1 MGISSLGVGSGLALE
16 DLVTQLVQA
25 ERKPKLEALQERQNT
40 VDVSLSGYSKLK
52 SALSK
57 VEDSLELLST
67 PRKMNSRTALIN
79 GAPGS
84 ATTNDEGEV
93 TSTPNAYLSATANS
107 NAPAASYDISVEA
120 LAQGSKAKSGAFTSA
135 SEVISSTAGELNFAT
150 ANGESSFAV
159 NVEAG
164 ATLQDIANAVNSNNE
179 NYGVSASVV
188 TTGGSNSETRLV
200 FSSSVTGADNELVVT
215 NDNAELD
222 SVSTVASGGTPG
234 MTIAA
239 DDKASDAKLIVDGIE
254 VFSSTNTFSDAIGGV
269 ELTAKAVSSGDTQK
283 VEVTT
288 DKDGV
293 KETINNFVENYNEF
307 IDIANGLT
315 KVNTEGRSG
324 ALVGDSMLR
333 GLRSGLSNI
342 LGGAV
347 GSAEAGANTLYSI
360 GLNFEEDGKL
370 GFVTDGEEKL
380 DKALD
385 NDFDKV
391 SKLFSN
397 DDGLGVKLDSYVK
410 QYTQTGGLFET
421 KTDVFDDQ
429 KEDIKTELEDFN
441 RYMDGYEQ
449 NLREEYQALDSMI
462 ARMNQT
468 MSSLQGQ
475 LANLPG
481 FGGNS

>member
-25 ERKPKLEALQERQNT
+25 ERTPKLEALQQRQNT

-57 VEDSLELLST
+57 VEDSLELLSN
-67 PRKMNSRTALIN
+67 PREMNSRTALIN

-84 ATTNDEGEV
+84 ASTTEDGE
-93 TSTPNAYLSATANS
+93 TTTTNAYLSATANS
-107 NAPAASYDISVEA
+107 NAPAASYNISVEA

-135 SEVISSTAGELNFAT
+135 SEVISSSAGTLTFAT
-150 ANGESSFAV
+150 ENGENSFDVA
-159 NVEAG
+159 VEAG
-164 ATLQDIANAVNSNNE
+164 ATLQDIANTINSNND
-179 NYGVSASVV
+179 NYGVSASIVN
-188 TTGGSNSETRLV
+188 TGGTNPESRLV
-200 FSSSVTGADNELVVT
+200 FSSSITGADNELVVT

-222 SVSTVASGGTPG
+222 ALSTVASGGTAG

-239 DDKASDAKLIVDGIE
+239 EDQASDAKLIVDGIE

-269 ELTAKAVSSGDTQK
+269 ELTAKEVSAGDTQK

-288 DKDGV
+288 DKQGV
-293 KETINNFVENYNEF
+293 KDTINSFVESYNGF
-307 IDIANGLT
+307 MDVANALT
-315 KVNTEGRSG
+315 NVNVEGQNG

-333 GLRSGLSNI
+333 GLRSGLNNI
-342 LGGAV
+342 LGGSVA
-347 GSAEAGANTLYSI
+347 SAEVGANTMYSI
-360 GLNFEEDGKL
+360 GLTFEEDGKI
-370 GFVTDGEEKL
+370 GFVSGGEEKL
-380 DKALD
+380 DQALEE
-385 NDFDKV
+385 DFDKV

-397 DDGLGVKLDSYVK
+397 DDGLGAKLDSYIK

-421 KTDVFDDQ
+421 KTDVFDTQ
-429 KEDIKTELEDFN
+429 KKDIKNELEDFN
-441 RYMDGYEQ
+441 QYMEGYEQ

-475 LANLPG
+475 LGSLPG

>member
-25 ERKPKLEALQERQNT
+25 ERKPRMEALQQRQNT

-57 VEDSLELLST
+57 VEDSLELLSN
-67 PRKMNSRTALIN
+67 PREMNSRTALIN

-84 ATTNDEGEV
+84 ASTNEEGE
-93 TSTPNAYLSATANS
+93 TTTTPNAYLSATANS

-135 SEVISSTAGELNFAT
+135 SEVVSSTAGTLTFAT
-150 ANGESSFAV
+150 ENGESSFGVAV
-159 NVEAG
+159 DAG
-164 ATLQDIANAVNSNNE
+164 ATLQDIANAINSSND

-188 TTGGSNSETRLV
+188 NTGGSNSETRLV

-222 SVSTVASGGTPG
+222 SLSTVASGGTPG
-234 MTIAA
+234 VTIAA
-239 DDKASDAKLIVDGIE
+239 DDQASDAKLIVDGIE

-269 ELTAKAVSSGDTQK
+269 ELTAKAVSSGVSQK
-283 VEVTT
+283 VDITT
-288 DKDGV
+288 DKEGV
-293 KETINNFVENYNEF
+293 KDTINNFVKDYNDF
-307 IDIANGLT
+307 IDIANSLT

-370 GFVTDGEEKL
+370 GFVTGGEEKL
-380 DKALD
+380 DQALAD
-385 NDFDKV
+385 DFDKV

-397 DDGLGVKLDSYVK
+397 DDGLGAKLDSYVK

-421 KTDVFDDQ
+421 KTDVFDSQ
-429 KEDIKTELEDFN
+429 KEGIKTELEDFN
-441 RYMDGYEQ
+441 RYMDGYEK
-449 NLREEYQALDSMI
+449 NLRQEYQALDSMI